1 MRTLLEDL
9 RYGLR
14 MLRKNP
20 GFTVVAVLTI
30 ALGIGANTA
39 LFSVV
44 NGVLLNPL
52 PYPQPDQLV
61 TLHESKPNFDRGSIS
76 FPNFLDWQRE
86 NRTFSSMAVA
96 RGTGFNLTGLGDA
109 EQVNGQLISGD
120 FFRVLGVKTVIGQ
133 SFTSEEDQ
141 PGRAPVALISAAF
154 WQRKFSSAPDV
165 LEKSIT
171 LDGKDYAIGAVI
183 PASFNLALPG
193 FRGVDIYV
201 PIVHWNNPL
210 LLNRGA
216 GLGIHGIGRLKP
228 GVPIEQ
234 ARADMDRVA
243 RNLTAAYPAD
253 DKGVGVALV
262 PLKELMTGGVRPFL
276 LALLTAVGF
285 VLMIACVNVAN
296 LMLARSTTRARE
308 FAVRAALGA
317 GRGRV
322 VRQVLTESVLLAGAG
337 GILGT
342 LFAAWGTQAALGLLP
357 TALPRAEEVGL
368 DARVLIFTMLVSL
381 AAGILFGLAPAL
393 KTARHDLNT
402 TLKEGG
408 RGASVE
414 RHRTQSAFVVAE
426 IALALVLLTGAG
438 LMIRSLARLWN
449 VDPGFNPRN
458 VLTFGLSLSPS
469 MTNASPDAIRSYLR
483 EFDNKLEGLPGVQ
496 VASLSWGAFPLT
508 GDDERVFW
516 IDGQPKP
523 ASQNDMNWT
532 LEYIVE
538 PDYLKTMGIMLQ
550 RGRFLSQRDNERA
563 PLVVV
568 VDDVFA
574 RQYFPRQDPIG
585 KRIAFNDYS
594 SPAEIVGVVGHVKQW
609 GLDSDDT
616 QPLRAQVYLSL
627 MQLPDK
633 IMVLV
638 PGGMGAAVRSKD
650 ASPGVFDSIRRTSKQ
665 MSDQQIIYSA
675 QTMDEVIAGSLAARR
690 FSMIIFGAF
699 AVLALVLASI
709 GIFGVTS
716 YLVGQRTR
724 EIAIRMALGAE
735 RPHILRLVLGPGGRL
750 ALAGVGVGLAAAF
763 GLTRLM
769 ASLLYGVAPTDPM
782 TFGAVALLLILVALA
797 ACYIPA
803 RRASKVDP
811 LVALRWE

>member
-1 MRTLLEDL
+1 
-9 RYGLR
+9 
-14 MLRKNP
+14 MLRKSP
-20 GFTVVAVLTI
+20 GFTLVAVLTM

-52 PYPQPDQLV
+52 PYPRPDQLV
-61 TLHESKPNFDRGSIS
+61 TLHESKPNFEHGSIS
-76 FPNFLDWQRE
+76 FPNFLDWQRG

-96 RGTGFNLTGLGDA
+96 RGYGFNLTGLGDA
-109 EQVNGQLISGD
+109 EQVNGELVSGD
-120 FFRVLGVKTVIGQ
+120 FFRVLSVKPAIGR

-141 PGRAPVALISAAF
+141 PGRPPIALISAAF
-154 WQRKFSSAPDV
+154 WQRKFNSTPDV

-171 LDGKDYAIGAVI
+171 LDGKDYAIAGVI

-193 FRGVDIYV
+193 FRAIDLYV

-234 ARADMDRVA
+234 ARADMDSVT
-243 RNLTAAYPAD
+243 RNLTAAYPND
-253 DKGVGVALV
+253 DKGVGATLV
-262 PLKELMTGGVRPFL
+262 PLKEQMTGEVRPFL
-276 LALLTAVGF
+276 LALLAAVGF

-317 GRGRV
+317 GRGRM

-337 GILGT
+337 GILGL

-357 TALPRAEEVGL
+357 TALPRSEEAGL
-368 DARVLIFTMLVSL
+368 DARVLIFTILISL

-408 RGASVE
+408 RGASAG
-414 RHRTQSAFVVAE
+414 RHSTQSVFVVAE
-426 IALALVLLTGAG
+426 MALALVLLTGAG
-438 LMIRSLARLWN
+438 LMIRSLTRLWN

-469 MTNASPDAIRSYLR
+469 MTNANPDAIRAYLR
-483 EFDNKLEGLPGVQ
+483 EFDDRIEALPGVQ
-496 VASLSWGAFPLT
+496 AESLSWGAFPMN
-508 GDDERVFW
+508 GDDERLFW
-516 IDGQPKP
+516 LQGQPKP
-523 ASQNDMNWT
+523 ASENDMSWT

-538 PDYLKTMGIMLQ
+538 PHYLKAMGIQLQ
-550 RGRFLSQRDNERA
+550 RGRFLSAQDDEHS

-574 RQYFPRQDPIG
+574 RRYFPGEDPIG
-585 KRIAFNDYS
+585 KRINFKDYS
-594 SPAEIVGVVGHVKQW
+594 VPAEIAGVVGHVKQW

-616 QPLRAQVYLSL
+616 QSLRAQVYLSL

-633 IMVLV
+633 VMTLV

-650 ASPGVFDSIRRTSKQ
+650 ASPEVFDSIRRASKQ

-675 QTMDEVIAGSLAARR
+675 QTMDEIIAGSLAARR

-699 AVLALVLASI
+699 AGLALVLAGI

-735 RPHILRLVLGPGGRL
+735 RPHILRLVLGPGGKL

-769 ASLLYGVAPTDPM
+769 ASLLYGVAPTDPI